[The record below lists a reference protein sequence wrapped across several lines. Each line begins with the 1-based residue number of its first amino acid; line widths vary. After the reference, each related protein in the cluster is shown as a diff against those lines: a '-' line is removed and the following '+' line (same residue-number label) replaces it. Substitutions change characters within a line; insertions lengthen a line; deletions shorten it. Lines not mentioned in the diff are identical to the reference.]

1 LPPRVNALSAHA
13 AGVYNG
19 RVTSLAMT
27 FAAIATWL
35 AAEQGPAARSAL
47 AAAEKAPPVFSVV
60 PGGNGSPLSA
70 APRRG
75 KPQLV
80 WTGFQVTDS
89 GSRVFVQTTTEVE
102 LKVENAKGGVIVTL
116 HNCRIHMRN
125 NSRMLDTR
133 FFASPVERIAVHQ
146 RRRDIQLDIALRAPA
161 QSTPRQEAGPGGTH
175 FWVIDFAAP
184 DKVAAQQE

>member
-1 LPPRVNALSAHA
+1 MLCRRV
-13 AGVYNG
+13 AGDVYND
-19 RVTSLAMT
+19 RVTTLGMT
-27 FAAIATWL
+27 FAAIAAWL
-35 AAEQGPAARSAL
+35 AAAQAPAAP
-47 AAAEKAPPVFSVV
+47 AAAAKVLPPVFSVV

-80 WTGFQVTDS
+80 WTGFQVTES

-102 LKVENAKGGVIVTL
+102 LKVANAKGGVTVTL
-116 HNCRIHMRN
+116 HNCRVHMRN

-175 FWVIDFAAP
+175 FWVIDFVTT
-184 DKVAAQQE
+184 DKVATGG

>member
-1 LPPRVNALSAHA
+1 
-13 AGVYNG
+13 
-19 RVTSLAMT
+19 MT
-27 FAAIATWL
+27 FAAIAAWL
-35 AAEQGPAARSAL
+35 AAAQAPVARSAP

-60 PGGNGSPLSA
+60 PGGSGSPLSS

-89 GSRVFVQTTTEVE
+89 GSLVFVQTTAEVE
-102 LKVENAKGGVIVTL
+102 LKVENAKGGVTVTL

-133 FFASPVERIAVHQ
+133 YFASPVERIAVHQ
-146 RRRDIQLDIALRAPA
+146 RRRDIQLDIALSAPT
-161 QSTPRQEAGPGGTH
+161 QSTPRQEAGPGGTQ
-175 FWVIDFAAP
+175 FWVIDFASP
-184 DKVAAQQE
+184 DKVASGG